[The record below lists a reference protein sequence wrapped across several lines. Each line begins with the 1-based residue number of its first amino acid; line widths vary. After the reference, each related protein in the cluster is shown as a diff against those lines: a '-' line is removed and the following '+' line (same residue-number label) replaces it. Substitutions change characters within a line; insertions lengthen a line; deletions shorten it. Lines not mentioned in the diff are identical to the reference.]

1 MTKYFIVLKR
11 IRAYNNVQM
20 HIECLPNYSVY
31 VQQAIYMKGTVDY
44 LDPWQKTSEYGE
56 RRYF

>member
-1 MTKYFIVLKR
+1 MTKYFIIVLKR
-11 IRAYNNVQM
+11 TVRAYNNVQV

-44 LDPWQKTSEYGE
+44 LASLAENK
-56 RRYF
+56 